1 MRGSTL
7 LDLILREKKE
17 KTHYGCEGW
26 GSFGCRDCEIVD
38 LRILRERNKAKIR
51 NSSLNL
57 RKAHY
62 GFFKD
67 LLLVL
72 KNLV

>member
-1 MRGSTL
+1 MKGGTL

-26 GSFGCRDCEIVD
+26 GSFGCRDHEIMD
-38 LRILRERNKAKIR
+38 LRILRERNKTKIR
-51 NSSLNL
+51 NPSLNF

-67 LLLVL
+67 LLVL